1 MIKKKITIKLPM
13 QLPFVKTHS
22 NLMQLITYTT
32 LKAIE
37 LMKTHSKNFCDYYVY
52 TLLKLKQEPYLNIY
66 MENYYL
72 VKSI

>member
-1 MIKKKITIKLPM
+1 
-13 QLPFVKTHS
+13 
-22 NLMQLITYTT
+22 
-32 LKAIE
+32 
-37 LMKTHSKNFCDYYVY
+37 MKTHSKNFCDYYVY